1 MNQDAHQNFDI
12 NQLAKKYFDGVATDE
27 EIAALHKWYEEADE
41 TDAAIVETTPA
52 QFEDMGASILQ
63 NLKMKLEAGR
73 TEAPVRQGGFSW
85 KYVAA
90 AAVIL
95 MTGAGGFWLYN
106 SNTQTKI
113 QPPALAVVSDKPP
126 GADGAILTLSNNKQ
140 FNLDELKDGVVM
152 KEKGVEI
159 VKNGNEVSYVI
170 SPEAS
175 SAVGFN
181 TISTAR
187 GQKFRI
193 TLPDGTVASL
203 DAASSLQFPASFE
216 GNERKVF
223 VTGQVYLD
231 VAQNSRKPFL
241 VSADGFQVNVL
252 GTKFNINAY
261 PDDPVKYVTLLQ
273 GSVQMTDDK
282 GNGAKKLVPGNQGRI
297 SAEGNLSIV
306 QQADIEV
313 VMAWQEG
320 AFQFRDTEI
329 RQVLA
334 QLSRWYQVDVEIRLK
349 DEARYFTGRISRSSS
364 LNAVLEILRLSDI
377 NFKLEGNKL
386 IVLP

>member
-1 MNQDAHQNFDI
+1 MNQDAHQNSDI
-12 NQLAKKYFDGVATDE
+12 NQLAKKYFEGIATEE
-27 EIAALHKWYEEADE
+27 EIAALHRWYEEADE
-41 TDAAIVETTPA
+41 TDAAIVEATPA
-52 QFEDMGASILQ
+52 QFEDMGASMLQ
-63 NLKMKLEAGR
+63 HLKMKLEAGR
-73 TEAPVRQGGFSW
+73 MEAPIRRAGFNW
-85 KYVAA
+85 KYIAA
-90 AAVIL
+90 AMVTLVI
-95 MTGAGGFWLYN
+95 GAGGLWLYN
-106 SNTQTKI
+106 RNE
-113 QPPALAVVSDKPP
+113 QPKTEQQPIATVADHPP
-126 GADGAILTLSNNKQ
+126 GGDGAILTLSNNQQ

-170 SPEAS
+170 APQATGV
-175 SAVGFN
+175 VGFN

-193 TLPDGTVASL
+193 TLPDGSVASL

-231 VAQNSRKPFL
+231 VAQNSKKPFV
-241 VSADGFQVNVL
+241 VSANGFQVNVL

-261 PDDPVKYVTLLQ
+261 PDDPIKYVTLLQ

-282 GNGAKKLVPGNQGRI
+282 GTVARKLVPGNQGRLG
-297 SAEGNLSIV
+297 AGGELSV
-306 QQADIEV
+306 VPQADLEV
-313 VMAWQEG
+313 VMAWHEG

-329 RQVLA
+329 RQVLT

>member
-12 NQLAKKYFDGVATDE
+12 NQLAKKYFDGVATEE

-41 TDAAIVETTPA
+41 TDAAIVEATPA
-52 QFEDMGASILQ
+52 QFEDMGASMLQ
-63 NLKMKLEAGR
+63 DLKMKLEAGR
-73 TEAPVRQGGFSW
+73 AAAPVRSTGFRW
-85 KYVAA
+85 KYIAA
-90 AAVIL
+90 AAVTLVI
-95 MTGAGGFWLYN
+95 GAGGFWLYN
-106 SNTQTKI
+106 RNVQPKI
-113 QPPALAVVSDKPP
+113 EQPQIAAVADHPP
-126 GADGAILTLSNNKQ
+126 GGDGAILTLSNNQQ

-170 SPEAS
+170 APQTTA
-175 SAVGFN
+175 AVGFN

-216 GNERKVF
+216 GTERKVF

-231 VAQNSRKPFL
+231 VAQNSKKPFV
-241 VSADGFQVNVL
+241 VSANGFQVNVL

-261 PDDPVKYVTLLQ
+261 PDDPIKYVTLLQ
-273 GSVQMTDDK
+273 GSVQLTDDK
-282 GNGAKKLVPGNQGRI
+282 GTVARKLVPGNQGRI
-297 SAEGNLSIV
+297 NEGNLSIV
-306 QQADIEV
+306 PQADLEV
-313 VMAWQEG
+313 VMAWHEG

-334 QLSRWYQVDVEIRLK
+334 QLSRWYQVDIEIRLK
-349 DEARYFTGRISRSSS
+349 DEGRYFTGRISRSSS

>member
-1 MNQDAHQNFDI
+1 MNHDAHQNFDI
-12 NQLAKKYFDGVATDE
+12 NQLAKKYFDGTATEE

-41 TDAAIVETTPA
+41 KDAAIVEATPA

-63 NLKMKLEAGR
+63 GLKAKLEAAR
-73 TEAPVRQGGFSW
+73 TEAPVRQGVSRW
-85 KYVAA
+85 KYMA
-90 AAVIL
+90 AAVI
-95 MTGAGGFWLYN
+95 TVVIGAGAFWLYN
-106 SNTQTKI
+106 SNK
-113 QPPALAVVSDKPP
+113 QPKQEQPVVAVNNDHPP
-126 GADGAILTLSNNKQ
+126 GGDGAILTLSNNQQ
-140 FNLDELKDGVVM
+140 FNLDEIKDGIVV

-170 SPEAS
+170 SEQAS
-175 SAVGFN
+175 AAIGFN
-181 TISTAR
+181 TISTGR

-193 TLPDGTVASL
+193 TLPDGTIASL
-203 DAASSLQFPASFE
+203 DAASSLQFPARFE

-231 VAQNSRKPFL
+231 VAQNPKKPFV

-261 PDDPVKYVTLLQ
+261 TDDPVKYVTLLQ
-273 GSVQMTDDK
+273 GSVQMTDGK
-282 GNGAKKLVPGNQGRI
+282 GNTSKKLVPGNQGRL
-297 SAEGNLSIV
+297 SAGGNLSIV
-306 QQADIEV
+306 PQADIEV
-313 VMAWQEG
+313 VMAWHEG

-377 NFKLEGNKL
+377 NFNLEGNKL